1 MSASDPRDG
10 AAAPVQPQQTAS
22 QEVKREVVE
31 FVKTVAWF
39 LLLFFLLKSYV
50 IEGYE
55 VQGPSMEPTL
65 INQERIL
72 VLKFPHWLSQ
82 KSWFSGIDAIK
93 PGDIVVF
100 DSTDEAHKR
109 YVKRVVAEGP
119 KYDVGN
125 TVIASKEGD
134 SPGET
139 VPVQIKT
146 GQLFVNN
153 RRVDETYLPR
163 EIGEPFQSTERD
175 EVKLRAGEYYVLGD
189 NRRISKDSR
198 NFGPIDDR
206 RVIGKAILRFWPL
219 SKFGL
224 LN

>member
-1 MSASDPRDG
+1 LSTSDPRDG
-10 AAAPVQPQQTAS
+10 AAAPNQPQQSAS
-22 QEVKREVVE
+22 KEVKREVVE

-39 LLLFFLLKSYV
+39 LVLFWVLKSYV

-65 INQERIL
+65 MNQERIL
-72 VLKFPHWLSQ
+72 VFKLPHRLSQ
-82 KSWFSGIDAIK
+82 ISWFSGIDAVK
-93 PGDIVVF
+93 PGNIIVF
-100 DSTDEAHKR
+100 DSTDDAHKR

-119 KYDVGN
+119 KLDVSN
-125 TVIASKEGD
+125 TVIAGNEGEALGD
-134 SPGET
+134 R

-153 RRVDETYLPR
+153 RRVEEGYLPA
-163 EIGEPFQSTERD
+163 EISEPFQSTERD

-189 NRRISKDSR
+189 NRSVSKDSR
-198 NFGPIDDR
+198 SFGPIDDQ

-219 SKFGL
+219 SKFSIL
-224 LN
+224 K